1 MTTIP
6 EPDARAAP
14 WWHVPAVSKPPEDA
28 GLPGGSLT
36 ADAALFAF
44 AAVLGGITQG
54 YLWHIHGEVLDAIDL
69 AVGVVAC
76 LALWWRRSHPVAVFV
91 VAFGAAVF
99 SPMAQFAALVV
110 ICTMAS
116 RLRGRALIAF
126 AVLVAAASAVFPVVN
141 PAAGEIVKVGFPAFL
156 VTVIA
161 FGWGLYLRAR
171 RELVASLR
179 ERAERLEADQ
189 QHAAEQARE
198 AERRRIAR
206 EMHDVLAHRLSL
218 LSVHAGALEFRPDA
232 PAAEIT
238 QAAAVIRTSAAA
250 ALADLRQVITVLRE
264 DFAATDGP
272 PQPGFG
278 QLADLL
284 QESRSAGMTLD
295 ACIDLPD
302 AGQPPEAV
310 GRTVYRV
317 IQEGL
322 TNARKHAPGA
332 PVQVRVT
339 ADDQAVTAAVIS
351 RRLPVLAAPGAATPP
366 GRGRGRADRPG
377 RAGHAGRRPAGT
389 RPQRNRGFRAARDH
403 PEAAMT
409 GPVRVLLVD
418 DDPLVLSG
426 LKMMLGGAA
435 DIEVVGEAHDGR
447 GVLPAADL
455 HHPDVVLMDIRMPRL
470 DGIAATRLLRTQPSP
485 PQVIVLTT
493 FDADELVLRALQAGA
508 AGFLLKDTAPA
519 GIVAAI
525 QAVHAGD
532 GSLSPAIARRL
543 ITLVAGNPDTAARQ
557 QQARRRLASLTPRE
571 QQVAAAIAQG
581 HSNADIAAQLHM
593 SLATVKAHV
602 SRLLAKLGAENRVQ
616 VALLVHDAATSGPHH
631 PR

>member
-14 WWHVPAVSKPPEDA
+14 WWHRPAVSEPPEYA
-28 GLPGGSLT
+28 SLPGGRLT
-36 ADAALFAF
+36 DAALFAF

-91 VAFGAAVF
+91 VAFGAAVI
-99 SPMAQFAALVV
+99 SPLAQFAALVV

-126 AVLVAAASAVFPVVN
+126 AVLVAAASVVFPVVN
-141 PAAGEIVKVGFPAFL
+141 PAVGEIVKVGFPAFL

-179 ERAERLEADQ
+179 EQAERLEADQ

-232 PAAEIT
+232 PAAEIA
-238 QAAAVIRTSAAA
+238 QAAAVIRTSAAL

-264 DFAATDGP
+264 DSAAADGP
-272 PQPGFG
+272 PQPGFA

-302 AGQPPEAV
+302 AGQLPEAT

-322 TNARKHAPGA
+322 TNARKHAQGA
-332 PVQVRVT
+332 PVQMRVT
-339 ADDQAVTAAVIS
+339 ADGQAVTAEVIS
-351 RRLPVLAAPGAATPP
+351 RRRPVIDGPGAAASAGAGLIGLAERVTLAGGQLEH
-366 GRGRGRADRPG
+366 GRNAIGD
-377 RAGHAGRRPAGT
+377 
-389 RPQRNRGFRAARDH
+389 F
-403 PEAAMT
+403 
-409 GPVRVLLVD
+409 
-418 DDPLVLSG
+418 
-426 LKMMLGGAA
+426 
-435 DIEVVGEAHDGR
+435 
-447 GVLPAADL
+447 
-455 HHPDVVLMDIRMPRL
+455 
-470 DGIAATRLLRTQPSP
+470 
-485 PQVIVLTT
+485 
-493 FDADELVLRALQAGA
+493 VLRA
-508 AGFLLKDTAPA
+508 T
-519 GIVAAI
+519 I
-525 QAVHAGD
+525 
-532 GSLSPAIARRL
+532 
-543 ITLVAGNPDTAARQ
+543 
-557 QQARRRLASLTPRE
+557 PR
-571 QQVAAAIAQG
+571 
-581 HSNADIAAQLHM
+581 
-593 SLATVKAHV
+593 
-602 SRLLAKLGAENRVQ
+602 
-616 VALLVHDAATSGPHH
+616 P
-631 PR
+631 P